1 MSKYLYNKTL
11 NKYSKLI
18 LNANIYDVV
27 KKTPLHKASHL
38 SALTN
43 NNILF
48 KREDL
53 QDIHSFKIRG
63 AYNKIL
69 QLSEQEKKQGVV
81 ACSAGNHAQG
91 VAYLSN
97 KLKINSTIVMPLT
110 APQIK
115 IDSVKQL
122 GQEYT
127 NVLLYGNTFDDS
139 SKKAKEIEKKQN
151 TILIKP
157 FDDEYV
163 ISGAGT
169 IGQEI
174 LQQYNNIDKIFI
186 PCGGGGIL
194 SGVAAWVK
202 FLKPEIKIIGV
213 ESEDAAGMTLSIKNN
228 KLTELDTVGFFTDGT
243 AVKKIGKETFKL
255 CNMFV
260 DEMITVSTDEICSAI
275 KIGFNDTRVILEPSG
290 ALSIA
295 GMYKYINKNK
305 TQDKTLVAITSGSN
319 IDFTRMRFI
328 SERTDINEKLINVTI
343 PEQKGSFHKLYSDID
358 NLHGVITE
366 FNYRY
371 SDKNN
376 ASIYMSFKSKCN
388 NIINNLTNIG
398 YDIND
403 LSNNELAKSHT
414 RYLSKNTILEI
425 NNELIIRF
433 EFPNNNNNLKDFLN
447 KLNMPWNIS
456 LFHYRNHGSDIA
468 RILIG
473 FQVENKDNDNF
484 FKFLDNLSYVYYN
497 ETDNYNNI
505 L

>member
-1 MSKYLYNKTL
+1 MSKQLFNDIL

-18 LNANIYDVV
+18 INANIYNVV
-27 KKTPLHKASHL
+27 KKTPLQNAKNL

-53 QDIHSFKIRG
+53 QDIFSFKIRG
-63 AYNKIL
+63 ACNKIL
-69 QLSEQEKKQGVV
+69 QLNDNQKKQGIV

-91 VAYLSN
+91 VGYLSN
-97 KLKINSTIVMPLT
+97 KLKINSIIVMPIT
-110 APQIK
+110 TPQIK
-115 IDSVKQL
+115 IDSVKQH
-122 GQEYT
+122 GKNYT
-127 NVLLYGNTFDDS
+127 KIVLYGNNYDEAS
-139 SKKAKEIEKKQN
+139 AKAIEIEKKQN
-151 TILIKP
+151 KILIKP

-163 ISGAGT
+163 IAGNGT
-169 IGQEI
+169 IGNEI
-174 LQQYNNIDKIFI
+174 LQDNNKVEKIFI
-186 PCGGGGIL
+186 PCGGGGLLAGI
-194 SGVAAWVK
+194 VTWIK
-202 FLKPEIKIIGV
+202 YIKPEIKIIGV

-228 KLTELDTVGFFTDGT
+228 KLTKLDTVGFFTDGT
-243 AVKKIGKETFKL
+243 AVKEIGKETFKL

-275 KIGFNDTRVILEPSG
+275 KMGFNDTRVILEPSG

-305 TQDKTLVAITSGSN
+305 IQDKTLVAITSGSN
-319 IDFTRMRFI
+319 LDFTRMRFI
-328 SERTDINEKLINVTI
+328 SERTDINEKLINVNI
-343 PEQKGSFHKLYSDID
+343 PEIKGSFHKLYSDID
-358 NLHGVITE
+358 NLHGIITE

-388 NIINNLTNIG
+388 NIINNLINIG
-398 YDIND
+398 YDIKD
-403 LSNNELAKSHT
+403 MSNNELAKSHI
-414 RYLSKNTILEI
+414 RYLSKNTLLQIT
-425 NNELIIRF
+425 NELIIRF
-433 EFPNNNNNLKDFLN
+433 EFPNNLNNLKEFLN

-473 FQVENKDNDNF
+473 FQVEKKDNNEF
-484 FKFLDNLSYVYYN
+484 FKFLDNLSYKYYD
-497 ETDNYNNI
+497 ETENYNNI
-505 L
+505 M